1 MWAFATTARGNMA
14 EVGCW
19 YGRTTVLLLA
29 ASEPALQLHCVDTFR
44 GSEEHQEELKGKT
57 YREDFERNIASLRG
71 QRGYVMEGFSHEIA
85 ALYPDRFFDYV
96 WIDAAHDYENVKRDI
111 ESWYPKLKSGGV
123 LFGHDYPEPTDPN
136 GGFEELTKA
145 VNETVR
151 DDRRFGEF
159 GWFCGVWGARKL

>member
-1 MWAFATTARGNMA
+1 
-14 EVGCW
+14 
-19 YGRTTVLLLA
+19 
-29 ASEPALQLHCVDTFR
+29 
-44 GSEEHQEELKGKT
+44 
-57 YREDFERNIASLRG
+57 
-71 QRGYVMEGFSHEIA
+71 MEGFSHEIA